1 MKVDGI
7 TLLQMIRDGKI
18 KESTLI
24 EVSGGVRIHY
34 PYVKAYGNKK
44 LFWENDDEKCGV
56 VVSDELLE
64 YTFEIIE
71 EIEKPKDIQKL
82 TICGKDIG
90 YGVMEE
96 WLDFPP
102 YQNEKKICSAIEQI
116 AINQNKI
123 IEAVNYLLKKED
135 DK

>member
-24 EVSGGVRIHY
+24 EVSGGVRTHY
-34 PYVKAYGNKK
+34 PYVKVYGNKR

-71 EIEKPKDIQKL
+71 EIEKIKIDKRDKSL
-82 TICGKDIG
+82 TTNIDEVR
-90 YGVMEE
+90 YYV
-96 WLDFPP
+96 DFGESIPLLAAKM
-102 YQNEKKICSAIEQI
+102 NET
-116 AINQNKI
+116 INR
-123 IEAVNYLLKKED
+123 VNYLLKKEEG
-135 DK
+135 KK

>member
-1 MKVDGI
+1 MKVID
-7 TLLQMIRDGKI
+7 LLNKIANEEELPKKI
-18 KESTLI
+18 KYSGHIYKFDETRNDYENEEKKDWTLFYNRI
-24 EVSGGVRIHY
+24 GKCRNMIDCLNDEV
-34 PYVKAYGNKK
+34 
-44 LFWENDDEKCGV
+44 
-56 VVSDELLE
+56 
-64 YTFEIIE
+64 EIIE

-123 IEAVNYLLKKED
+123 IEAVNYLLKKEE
-135 DK
+135 KK